1 MFKYQI
7 VKALIDIQMK
17 DLLVT
22 SSQRLEQ
29 LNLKSSRAV
38 KDYNLKNPANSVID
52 FSPALKEER
61 DYLQTVL
68 NKKLYHHY
76 RVVRMTDKANRIIHD
91 LFAVYK
97 ENPTQLPYSVYQRDK
112 RYSDTEKYEIIGNY
126 IASMTDR
133 FALDE
138 HKKLFDP
145 YQKV

>member
-1 MFKYQI
+1 M
-7 VKALIDIQMK
+7 
-17 DLLVT
+17 
-22 SSQRLEQ
+22 
-29 LNLKSSRAV
+29 
-38 KDYNLKNPANSVID
+38 KNPANPVID
-52 FSPALKEER
+52 VSPALKEER

-91 LFAVYK
+91 LFEVYK
-97 ENPTQLPYSVYQRDK
+97 ENPAQLPYSIYQRDK
-112 RYSDTEKYEIIGNY
+112 QYSDTEKYEIIGNY